1 MRLVWNQSE
10 VEHLTGGSPVIIIL
24 WVIMAIVIAVW
35 LIGLIIGLAGN
46 LIHFLLII
54 ALAILIYNLLA
65 GRRIG

>member
-1 MRLVWNQSE
+1 M
-10 VEHLTGGSPVIIIL
+10 IIVL

>member
-1 MRLVWNQSE
+1 M
-10 VEHLTGGSPVIIIL
+10 L

>member
-1 MRLVWNQSE
+1 MRPVWNQSE
-10 VEHLTGGSPVIIIL
+10 VEHLTGGSPVIIVL